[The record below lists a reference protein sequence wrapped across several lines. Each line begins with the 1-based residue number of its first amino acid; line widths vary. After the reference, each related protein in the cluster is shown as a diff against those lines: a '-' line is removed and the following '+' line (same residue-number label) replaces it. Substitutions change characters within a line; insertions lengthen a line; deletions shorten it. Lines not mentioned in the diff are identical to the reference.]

1 MAEQDGA
8 VRCGEIEAMLDA
20 MRAEMLTNAEI
31 DKVAKRAVDMAF
43 QQMYEE
49 VGKSVVKRALW
60 VIGVGALGLMVW
72 LSSKGMDLK

>member
-8 VRCGEIEAMLDA
+8 VRCGEIEARLDA

-31 DKVAKRAVDMAF
+31 DKVAKRAVDLAF

-49 VGKSVVKRALW
+49 VGKSVLRKIVWA
-60 VIGVGALGLMVW
+60 IGAGVFGLLVL
-72 LSSKGMDLK
+72 LSSKGVDFK

>member
-1 MAEQDGA
+1 
-8 VRCGEIEAMLDA
+8 

-60 VIGVGALGLMVW
+60 VIGVASLGLMVW

>member
-1 MAEQDGA
+1 MAEQSGV
-8 VRCGEIEAMLDA
+8 VRCGEIEARLDA
-20 MRAEMLTNAEI
+20 MRAGMLTNAEI
-31 DKVAKRAVDMAF
+31 DRVATRAVELAF

-60 VIGVGALGLMVW
+60 VIGVASLGLMVW

>member
-1 MAEQDGA
+1 MADQGGA
-8 VRCGEIEAMLDA
+8 VRCGEIEARLDA

-60 VIGVGALGLMVW
+60 VIGVASLGLMVW

>member
-1 MAEQDGA
+1 MAEQSGA
-8 VRCGEIEAMLDA
+8 VRCGEIEARLDA
-20 MRAEMLTNAEI
+20 IRAEMLTNAEI

-60 VIGVGALGLMVW
+60 VIGVSSLGLMVW